1 MFDRWTCVA
10 IRAAD
15 ESQNTCCKA
24 GVCFYVV
31 WGFAG
36 WPLSRSNMFL
46 CERVRMQFLGWHLP
60 VSHEMTRLDRG
71 LLVIADLGDPEGTVT
86 TASGYW

>member
-1 MFDRWTCVA
+1 
-10 IRAAD
+10 
-15 ESQNTCCKA
+15 
-24 GVCFYVV
+24 
-31 WGFAG
+31 
-36 WPLSRSNMFL
+36 MFL

-71 LLVIADLGDPEGTVT
+71 LLVIADLGDPEETVT